1 MDQPHILV
9 TGDAWQYVPF
19 GRARLKSLRATGL
32 SYASQSYTVD
42 GTTIKVRI
50 VGDQSFIQIDGEQ
63 TLYCESGQLFWPFRP
78 KFSPLWGEAATWA
91 FMDIPTTSKYLG
103 KIKAGKEVRGDQGNT
118 PKLSEGMRSKAIGW
132 PLADLGSVP
141 ANETKDKET
150 QEKYF
155 THTITKKRAMGILP
169 ASIFSGKMRLF
180 MQSLYGAKE
189 PNPDNPGDYFPFLL
203 DNEDEPSLVMLR
215 SSLEGG
221 SMLMIRSDSM
231 GVFTAPDNT
240 YWLLDINEGPRN
252 VLVNR
257 INTSKATSL
266 VKQLKDMNADERAKA
281 EAYIF
286 ANSKIEIPKPE
297 NTVYATGTF
306 PEVIGSAMAYGW
318 KWNTDGS
325 KASIVVH
332 EQLGETIPETRWHS
346 RTVHLTFSYTAAQGD
361 TPARISVAGVVED
374 SNDWIDGWGA
384 TNLFVP
390 EAPNKYSPLLL
401 HSLRA
406 GSGLIPPVIPF
417 SDTPI
422 YGYYVN
428 DAWTPVI
435 LSNNGVASTVTNSSA
450 SGVVYPY
457 GAGPPEHS
465 AQPWVGAAV
474 DGWRPHS
481 YTFLTKIISPGF
493 KISFDGFSYEAES
506 NVLNGQTI
514 SQSWTPTDDN
524 IPSSVGYWAGT
535 HIDSDGGSG
544 LPSSTDFTT
553 IKGSA
558 PPYELYARPLWGEM
572 VTVGVTTTGDEGK
585 TFAAVIPGGDAEA
598 FYVATYRGR
607 TAGDVVTTTT
617 SYQGGGWGVVFYIDQ
632 TPPAHTVEVGRGAGW
647 QSHLWTQIAPGQR
660 DSWNDGQGAGTQ
672 YGPYTTQTTETLER
686 EVEVKIRCFNSKV
699 HGLVGE
705 PGGGYNGLFDVN
717 YQYPQYDR
725 GMYTYTSYG
734 GRYIMSEAPSNPT
747 SITWHNFVGWA

>member
-19 GRARLKSLRATGL
+19 GRARLKALRATGL

-50 VGDQSFIQIDGEQ
+50 VGDQSFIQIDGDP
-63 TLYCESGQLFWPFRP
+63 TLYCESGQIFWPFRP
-78 KFSPLWGEAATWA
+78 RYSPLWGEAATWE

-103 KIKAGKEVRGDQGNT
+103 KVKISKETRGDQVNT
-118 PKLSEGMRSKAIGW
+118 PALSNGMRSKAIGW
-132 PLADLGSVP
+132 PLADLGSIP

-155 THTITKKRAMGILP
+155 EYTMTKKKAMSIWP

-180 MQSLYGAKE
+180 MQALYGAKE

-203 DNEDEPSLVMLR
+203 DNEDEPTLVMLR

-221 SMLMIRSDSM
+221 NVLMVRSNSM
-231 GVFTAPDNT
+231 GIFTAPDDT

-252 VLVNR
+252 VLVNK

-266 VKQLKDMNADERAKA
+266 VKQLKDMTADERAKA

-306 PEVIGSAMAYGW
+306 PEVVGSAIAYGW
-318 KWNTDGS
+318 KKKKNGS
-325 KASIVVH
+325 KESIVVH
-332 EQLGETIPETRWHS
+332 EQLGETIPETRWHA

-361 TPARISVAGVVED
+361 TPARISVSGVVED
-374 SNDWIDGWGA
+374 GHDWIDGWGA

-406 GSGLIPPVIPF
+406 GSGLIPPIIPF
-417 SDTPI
+417 DDTPI

-428 DAWTPVI
+428 DAWTPVV
-435 LSNNGVASTVTNSSA
+435 LSNNGVDSTVTNSSA
-450 SGVVYPY
+450 TGVTYAY
-457 GAGPPEHS
+457 GASCPPHTE
-465 AQPWVGAAV
+465 QPWVGAWV

-481 YTFLTKIISPGF
+481 YTFLTKIINPGF
-493 KISFDGFSYEAES
+493 KISFDGFSYQAE
-506 NVLNGQTI
+506 NNILNGQKI
-514 SQSWTPTDDN
+514 SRSWTPTDDN
-524 IPSSVGYWAGT
+524 TPSSVSYWNWQDMST
-535 HIDSDGGSG
+535 DGGVE
-544 LPSSTDFTT
+544 LPASSDFAT
-553 IKGSA
+553 ITAAA
-558 PPYELYARPLWGEM
+558 PPVELYERALWGEM
-572 VTVGVTTTGDEGK
+572 ISEVVTTSGDEAK
-585 TFAAVIPGGDAEA
+585 TFVAIVPGGDAEA
-598 FYVATYRGR
+598 FYVATYRAR
-607 TAGDVVTTTT
+607 SAGDVVTTTV
-617 SYQGGGWGVVFYIDQ
+617 SYQGGSWGIVFAIERR
-632 TPPAHTVEVGRGAGW
+632 PPVHTVEVGRGASW
-647 QSHLWTQIAPGQR
+647 APGLWIQIPVGQR
-660 DSWNDGQGAGTQ
+660 ESWSDPAGAPTQ
-672 YGPYTTQTTETLER
+672 YGPPTTQTTETLER
-686 EVEVKIRCFNSKV
+686 EVEVKVYCFNRKV
-699 HGLVGE
+699 HGLEGV
-705 PGGGYNGLFDVN
+705 PGGSYNGLFDCN
-717 YQYPQYDR
+717 YQYPLYDR

>member
-1 MDQPHILV
+1 M
-9 TGDAWQYVPF
+9 
-19 GRARLKSLRATGL
+19 
-32 SYASQSYTVD
+32 
-42 GTTIKVRI
+42 
-50 VGDQSFIQIDGEQ
+50 
-63 TLYCESGQLFWPFRP
+63 
-78 KFSPLWGEAATWA
+78 
-91 FMDIPTTSKYLG
+91 
-103 KIKAGKEVRGDQGNT
+103 
-118 PKLSEGMRSKAIGW
+118 
-132 PLADLGSVP
+132 
-141 ANETKDKET
+141 
-150 QEKYF
+150 
-155 THTITKKRAMGILP
+155 TKKKAMSIWP

-180 MQSLYGAKE
+180 MQALYGAKE
-189 PNPDNPGDYFPFLL
+189 PNPDNPGDYFPFVL
-203 DNEDEPSLVMLR
+203 DNMDEPTVLSLR
-215 SSLEGG
+215 SGLDGG
-221 SMLMIRSDSM
+221 GMLMVRSYSM
-231 GVFTAPDNT
+231 GIFTAPDDT

-252 VLVNR
+252 VLVNK

-266 VKQLKDMNADERAKA
+266 VKQLKDMGADERAKA

-286 ANSKIEIPKPE
+286 ANSKVEIPKSE

-332 EQLGETIPETRWHS
+332 EQLGETIPETRWHA

-361 TPARISVAGVVED
+361 TPARISVSGVVED

-390 EAPNKYSPLLL
+390 ESPNKYSPLLL

-406 GSGLIPPVIPF
+406 GSGLIPPIIPF
-417 SDTPI
+417 ADTPI

-465 AQPWVGAAV
+465 EQPWVGAAV

-481 YTFLTKIISPGF
+481 YTFLTKSISPGF
-493 KISFDGFSYEAES
+493 KISFDGFSYEAGN
-506 NVLNGQTI
+506 NVLNGKKI

-524 IPSSVGYWAGT
+524 TPSSVSYWDGNGLGT
-535 HIDSDGGSG
+535 DGGG
-544 LPSSTDFTT
+544 GFPSSTDFTT
-553 IKGSA
+553 IQGSA
-558 PPYELYARPLWGEM
+558 PPLLLYARALWGEM
-572 VTVGVTTTGDEGK
+572 VTVSVATTGDEAK

-598 FYVATYRGR
+598 FYIATYRGR
-607 TAGDVVTTTT
+607 TDGDVVTTTT
-617 SYQGGGWGVVFYIDQ
+617 SYQGGWWGIVFYIEH

-647 QSHLWTQIAPGQR
+647 QPALWGQLSEGQR
-660 DSWNDGQGAGTQ
+660 ESWSEPAGAPTQ
-672 YGPYTTQTTETLER
+672 YGPPTTVSTETLER
-686 EVEVKIRCFNSKV
+686 EVEVKIRCFNRKV

-705 PGGGYNGLFDVN
+705 PGGSYNGLFDVN

-725 GMYTYTSYG
+725 GMFTYTSYG